1 MLYSRFFISLK
12 PPLYVGLEVDTQQLN
27 IPKINVAY
35 KYTCVNRTNNNRQI
49 DRKKCR
55 KSVAKSTEIIKKKH

>member
-27 IPKINVAY
+27 VPKVNVAY
-35 KYTCVNRTNNNRQI
+35 KYTYVNHVSIEQTRI
-49 DRKKCR
+49 DIWTE
-55 KSVAKSTEIIKKKH
+55 KSVAKVSQKVLK